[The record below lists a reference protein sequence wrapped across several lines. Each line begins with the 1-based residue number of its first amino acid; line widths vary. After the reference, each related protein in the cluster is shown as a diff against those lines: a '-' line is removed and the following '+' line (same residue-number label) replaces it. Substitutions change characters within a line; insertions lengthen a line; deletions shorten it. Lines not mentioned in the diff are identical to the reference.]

1 VERARLLALFVVAVG
16 IRLLYV
22 SSLPADSPIASVDA
36 WGYHRLALNLAEGNG
51 FSLRRA
57 APFVP
62 DSVRTPLYPLF
73 LLLIRR
79 SLGPAPRM
87 AATVQAILDGCTALL
102 TGWLATALATTP
114 TPLPASLSTRPAHH
128 RAGRI
133 AALLYALHPTQVR
146 YVNDLLAETLLSF
159 LLTLCACALVRYV
172 QTLSTTE
179 AQRAQRGAST
189 EQPVT
194 RTLRA
199 LRVSVVAH
207 LRRSST
213 RWLCLVALL
222 TGLATLCKPNV
233 QFLPLIWICAI
244 ALAHRRDWRRALADA
259 GTMAL
264 VVACVLLPWAIR
276 NRLVFGRWFLSTAFE
291 GNVSRISAPATLA
304 AARGAYVIPWS
315 AEWEGL
321 FGEIVSQAAARY
333 GWTKPWD
340 TLTARE
346 LDAQNRQ
353 VYLVAGEVL
362 RQHPLAWVGSHLQ
375 GMGRYLEP
383 QTYKVCYARFSG
395 QAWPPDILDDAVIHV
410 GRAIGRGD
418 WAEAGRIVAEERWHK
433 FDVLRGVTWW
443 GTFGGQVLGL
453 IMALRG
459 ARRLWA
465 THSGRRQPVLAVAM
479 LLTVSYVLL
488 VPGPIAYERFL
499 VPVTSLIVAL
509 IATNLGWAVRS
520 RRFIADLGQAQ
531 IDLTNPDF
539 SPTIDAR

>member
-62 DSVRTPLYPLF
+62 DSVRTPLFPLF

-79 SLGPAPRM
+79 SLGPAPCT
-87 AATVQAILDGCTALL
+87 AATVQAVLDGCTALL
-102 TGWLATALATTP
+102 TGWLAAALAATA
-114 TPLPASLSTRPAHH
+114 TPLTASLSTRPAH
-128 RAGRI
+128 RRTGRT
-133 AALLYALHPTQVR
+133 AALLYALHPTQAR

-172 QTLSTTE
+172 QTFSATE
-179 AQRAQRGAST
+179 AQRGAST
-189 EQPVT
+189 EHPAT

-199 LRVSVVAH
+199 LCVFVVAH

-213 RWLCLVALL
+213 RWLFLVALL

-244 ALAHRRDWRRALADA
+244 ALVRRPDWRRALADA
-259 GTMAL
+259 SVVVLT
-264 VVACVLLPWAIR
+264 VACVLLPWAIR

-291 GNVSRISAPATLA
+291 GNVSRVSAPATLA

-315 AEWEGL
+315 AEWEDL

-333 GWTKPWD
+333 RWTKPWD

-353 VYLVAGEVL
+353 VYLVASEVL

-418 WAEAGRIVAEERWHK
+418 WAEAGRIIAQERGHK

-465 THSGRRQPVLAVAM
+465 THPGRRQPVLAVAIP
-479 LLTVSYVLL
+479 LTVGYVLL

-509 IATNLGWAVRS
+509 IATNLAHPTPKANRLDKS
-520 RRFIADLGQAQ
+520 RFFSYNRRQANSHQ
-531 IDLTNPDF
+531 NP
-539 SPTIDAR
+539 